1 MRFLHFDCWVLEGS
15 VALFEVQQLFGL
27 QVPGNY
33 SFVRFFSSRFM
44 EFHSTHADWY
54 SSIDSRGSL
63 CVFLELRLSVT
74 PSSLVICF
82 QLFQP
87 PQLLHTPNSSCGKC
101 TRGLELGLPAPGFR
115 NCFRQKATVTEHL
128 PLLFLSSNSPVLM
141 VVQYLKTC
149 FV

>member
-1 MRFLHFDCWVLEGS
+1 MIAGFWK
-15 VALFEVQQLFGL
+15 GL
-27 QVPGNY
+27 WPCLRY
-33 SFVRFFSSRFM
+33 SNCLAYRYLAIILSSDFFSSRFM